1 MAHQSVLV
9 VCALL
14 LGSQLSAAESQ
25 SPVGRTVAE
34 FTLNDYRGKSHA
46 LSDYKQSNLV
56 VIAILGTECPL
67 AKLYAP
73 RLAQLHAKYKDRG
86 VAFLGI
92 NANRQDSVTEIAAHA
107 RVHQLQFPILKD
119 LGNKVVDKLGAQRTP
134 EVFILDEKRIIRYW
148 GRIDDQYGVG
158 YIRDEP
164 KRNDLALAIDELLA
178 DKRVSRPL
186 TKAVGCH
193 IGRVRQP
200 KSNAEVTYA
209 GQIAGILQKHCV
221 ECHRPGEIAPFSLTD
236 YDEVVGWADMI
247 AEVIDENR
255 MPPWHAD
262 PKHGRFTNARVMT
275 DTEKKLVYRWV
286 ADGAPLGD
294 ASKVPPSRKF
304 PVAGWQ
310 LAKKPDFVVAMRKEP
325 YNVPAEGT
333 VRYQYMSVDPGF
345 KEDKWVQMAEVVPGN
360 RAVVHHILVFVRP
373 PRGRL
378 LTGAGE
384 GGFLVGYVP
393 GMRAKHFPDGM
404 AKLIPAGSQL
414 VFQVHYTPIGTK
426 QQDLSKV
433 GFVFADPRQIKH
445 QVVTTRAVKRN
456 FTIPAGDDNYRVEGT
471 SRGSRADVLLLNM
484 MPHMHLRGKSFRYE
498 ARYPNGKTE
507 ILLDVP
513 HYDFNWQ
520 TGYELKQP
528 KLLPA
533 GTQIHCVAH
542 FDNSEDNLSNPDPT
556 RNVRW
561 GDQTWDEMMI
571 GYFDV
576 AVPVDPKQLS
586 AKGKP
591 AKSEPTVN
599 DRAKEVARQFDKNKN
614 GTVEFSEIPDRLQK
628 IFKRLDADGNNKL
641 TVKEIEKLIPFL
653 PR

>member
-1 MAHQSVLV
+1 MFHKAVLV
-9 VCALL
+9 ACALS
-14 LGSQLSAAESQ
+14 LGSQLSAAEPQ
-25 SPVGRTVAE
+25 SPIGRTVTE

-46 LSDYKQSNLV
+46 LADFKDEKLV
-56 VIAILGTECPL
+56 VVAVLGTECPL

-107 RVHQLQFPILKD
+107 RVHKIQFPVLKD
-119 LGNKVVDKLGAQRTP
+119 LGNKVVDKLGAKRTP
-134 EVFILDEKRIIRYW
+134 EVFILDEKRTIRYW

-158 YIRDEP
+158 YIRDDP
-164 KRNDLALAIDELLA
+164 KRNDLAVAIDELLA
-178 DKRVSRPL
+178 DKPVSQAL
-186 TKAVGCH
+186 TEAVGCH

-200 KSNAEVTYA
+200 KPNAEVTYA

-221 ECHRPGEIAPFSLTD
+221 VCHRPGEIAPFSLTD
-236 YDEVVGWADMI
+236 YDEVVGWGEMI
-247 AEVIDENR
+247 AEVIEEQR

-275 DTEKKLVYRWV
+275 EAEKKLVYRWV

-294 ASKVPPSRKF
+294 ASKVPPPRKF

-310 LAKKPDFVVAMRKEP
+310 LEKKPDFVVAMRKEP
-325 YNVPAEGT
+325 FVVPAEGT

-345 KEDKWVQMAEVVPGN
+345 KEDKWVQMAEIIPGN

-373 PRGRL
+373 PKGRQ
-378 LTGAGE
+378 LTVTGE

-414 VFQVHYTPIGTK
+414 VFQLHYTPIGTE

-433 GFVFADPRQIKH
+433 GFVFADPKDVKQ
-445 QVVTTRAVKRN
+445 QVLTTRAANTRFK
-456 FTIPAGDDNYRVEGT
+456 IPAGDDNHRVEGT
-471 SRGSRADVLLLNM
+471 SRSSRADVMLLAM

-498 ARYPNGKTE
+498 ARFPDGKTE

-520 TGYELKQP
+520 TGYQLAKP

-533 GTQIHCVAH
+533 GTRIHCVAH

-556 RNVRW
+556 KEVGW
-561 GDQTWDEMMI
+561 GDQTWNEMMI

-576 AVPVDPKQLS
+576 AVPVDPKLIS
-586 AKGKP
+586 ANKKP
-591 AKSEPTVN
+591 TKSEPSVN
-599 DRAKEVARQFDKNKN
+599 ARAKEIADKFDKNKN
-614 GTVEFSEIPDRLQK
+614 GTVEFGEVPDRLQK
-628 IFKRLDADGNNKL
+628 LFKRLDADKNDKL

>member
-1 MAHQSVLV
+1 MFHKSALV
-9 VCALL
+9 VCTMF
-14 LGSQLSAAESQ
+14 LGSQLAAAEPQ
-25 SPVGRTVAE
+25 SPIGRTVTE

-46 LSDYKQSNLV
+46 LADYKQSKLV
-56 VIAILGTECPL
+56 VVAVLGTECPL

-73 RLAQLHAKYKDRG
+73 RLAQLHAKYKDHG

-107 RVHQLQFPILKD
+107 RIHKIQFPVLKD
-119 LGNKVVDKLGAQRTP
+119 LGNKVVDQLGAKRTP
-134 EVFILDEKRIIRYW
+134 EVFILDEKRAIRYW

-178 DKRVSRPL
+178 GKPVSQSL
-186 TKAVGCH
+186 TEAVGCH
-193 IGRVRQP
+193 IGRVRRP
-200 KSNAEVTYA
+200 KPDAEVTYA

-221 ECHRPGEIAPFSLTD
+221 ACHRPGEIAPFALTD
-236 YDEVVGWADMI
+236 YDEVVGWGEMI
-247 AEVIDENR
+247 AEVINENR

-275 DTEKKLVYRWV
+275 DAEKKLVYRWV

-294 ASKVPPSRKF
+294 VSKMPPPRKF

-310 LAKKPDFVVAMRKEP
+310 LKKKPDVVIAMRKEP
-325 YNVPAEGT
+325 FIVPAEGT
-333 VRYQYMSVDPGF
+333 VRYQYVSVDPGF
-345 KEDKWVQMAEVVPGN
+345 KEDKWVQMAEVLPGN

-373 PRGRL
+373 PTGRQM
-378 LTGAGE
+378 TVSGE

-433 GFVFADPRQIKH
+433 GFVFADPKDVKQ
-445 QVVTTRAVKRN
+445 QVLTTRAANRGFK
-456 FTIPAGDDNYRVEGT
+456 IPAGDDNHRVEGT
-471 SRGSRADVLLLNM
+471 SRSSRADVMLLAM

-498 ARYPNGKTE
+498 ARYPDGKTE
-507 ILLDVP
+507 TLLEVP

-520 TGYELKQP
+520 TGYQLAKP

-533 GTQIHCVAH
+533 GTRIHCVAH

-556 RNVRW
+556 SEVRW
-561 GDQTWDEMMI
+561 GDQTWNEMMI
-571 GYFDV
+571 GYFDI
-576 AVPVDPKQLS
+576 AIPVDPKQIS
-586 AKGKP
+586 ANKKS
-591 AKSEPTVN
+591 AKSEPSVN
-599 DRAKEVARQFDKNKN
+599 ARAKEIVRRFDKNKN
-614 GTVEFSEIPDRLQK
+614 GTVEFNEVSDRLQK
-628 IFKRLDADGNNKL
+628 LFKRLDADKNNKL
-641 TVKEIEKLIPFL
+641 TAKEIEKLIPFL